1 MSRLLIT
8 LLMPTYEYRCK
19 NGHEFTTMQKITDE
33 KLKKCKE
40 KNCDAEV
47 ERLISQ
53 CSFILKGGGWTPKS
67 SI

>member
-1 MSRLLIT
+1 
-8 LLMPTYEYRCK
+8 MPTYEYKCK
-19 NGHEFTTMQKITDE
+19 AGHEFEVVQKITAD
-33 KLKKCKE
+33 KLKKCKK
-40 KNCDAEV
+40 KNCDARV